1 MAERKPVMPGKPGEV
16 TQLLNQLSGG
26 RQEAAEQL
34 APLIYDQLRRLAGAC
49 MRGERPGHTL
59 QATALVHEAYVRLVG
74 QEHVEWQNRAH
85 FFAVAATLMRRVL
98 LDHARRRHAFK
109 RGSGAHQVTLH
120 EAILIA
126 EDHLPDVLA
135 LDQCLTRLAAI
146 DARQARLV
154 ELRFFAGLDVEEV
167 AAVMGI
173 SAPTVKREWRS
184 AKAWLHREM
193 TKSL

>member
-126 EDHLPDVLA
+126 EEHLPDVLA
-135 LDQCLTRLAAI
+135 LDQCL
-146 DARQARLV
+146 
-154 ELRFFAGLDVEEV
+154 
-167 AAVMGI
+167 
-173 SAPTVKREWRS
+173 
-184 AKAWLHREM
+184 
-193 TKSL
+193 